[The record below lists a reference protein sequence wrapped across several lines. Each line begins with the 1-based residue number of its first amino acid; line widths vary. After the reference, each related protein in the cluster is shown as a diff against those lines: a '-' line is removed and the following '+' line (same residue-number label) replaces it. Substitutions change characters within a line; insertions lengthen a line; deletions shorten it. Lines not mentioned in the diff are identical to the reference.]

1 MPTPW
6 AIYFPY
12 FMKKLLLSLALAGC
26 VYNISAQQVRPATS
40 TQIYHE
46 ISQLKNLANVL
57 YLAAHPDD
65 ENTRLL
71 AWLVNDQHIN
81 TAYLSLTRGD
91 GGQNILG
98 TEQGAALGLIRTH
111 ELLEARKLDG
121 ARQYFSRAIDFGFSK
136 NYDETFKHWDKD
148 RLTGDVVWIYRKFRP
163 DVVICRFPPN
173 ANAGHGQ
180 HAASA
185 ILAEEAY
192 KVSGDKSK
200 YPEQLQYYKAWQPKR
215 VLFNSFRFG
224 DRNTTSE
231 DQFKLAV
238 GQYSAGIGMGYGELA
253 GISRS
258 IHRSQGAGTPSTPG
272 IQTEYFK
279 LVAGDSLSASLFD
292 GIDITWGRVDRPE
305 IGDRIEQILKRFQF
319 NHPEKSLP
327 ALLELRKEI
336 ETVKNKYWRTQ
347 KLQELDQ
354 VILHCSGLMLEAY
367 TAHPEAT
374 RGSKLP
380 FTLRVISRSGIP
392 VQISNIQ
399 WPDADSSTSIA
410 LKRDTLL
417 SLTHTVKIP
426 DSAEY
431 TEPYWMKYPN
441 TNAGQFNIPNDTV
454 LGYPETPNTLN
465 ANVAVSIGDVPF
477 TIPVPLSFKKLDP
490 THGDMIE
497 QLRIVPEASIEFVAG
512 LGIMNADGSL
522 KTAVRIHPFTDI
534 KKAALTVFNDDV
546 STQVFALSFKKGIDT
561 VIELS
566 FTVKELEKVKGKDFY
581 LLGALMTDKAHNMR
595 TQHLIQYEHL
605 PTLQYFSE
613 AYTKILQRNW
623 KSTAKRIG
631 YIEGAGDHVASILRL
646 AGLQVD
652 ILKAEDITTE
662 KLKKYDAV
670 LTGIRAINTE
680 KRMNYWMH
688 VLLQYVQNG
697 GTLVM
702 QYNTLQD
709 MATTNIGPYPITLSS
724 QRVTEEDAAITFLQP
739 GHKILNSPN
748 KITQEDLKDWVQE
761 RGLYFPSKWD
771 SKYTP
776 LFRMNDTGEQPLEGG
791 TLYAQYG
798 KGHYVYTPLAFFR
811 QLPAGNKGA
820 IRLLINMLNVGKP

>member
-1 MPTPW
+1 
-6 AIYFPY
+6 
-12 FMKKLLLSLALAGC
+12 MKKLLLSLALAGC

-121 ARQYFSRAIDFGFSK
+121 AGQYFSRAIDFGFSK

-305 IGDRIEQILKRFQF
+305 IGDKIEQILKRYQF
-319 NHPEKSLP
+319 NNPEKSLP

-367 TAHPEAT
+367 TAQAEAT

-380 FTLRVISRSGIP
+380 FTLRVISRSGVP

-399 WPDADSSTSIA
+399 WPDADSSTSIV

-417 SLTHTVKIP
+417 SFTHTVKIP
-426 DSAEY
+426 DSAAY

-454 LGYPETPNTLN
+454 LGYPQTPNTLN
-465 ANVAVSIGDVPF
+465 ANVAVTIGDLTF

-490 THGDMIE
+490 THGDVIQ
-497 QLRIVPEASIEFVAG
+497 QLRIVPDASIDFTTG
-512 LGIMNADGSL
+512 LIIVQPDGSVE
-522 KTAVRIHPFTDI
+522 TEVRIHPFKDMDSVSLMVYSERMTYFI
-534 KKAALTVFNDDV
+534 KKLN
-546 STQVFALSFKKGIDT
+546 LKKGIDT
-561 VIELS
+561 V
-566 FTVKELEKVKGKDFY
+566 VKATFNSDYLKRTNTDSGDFY
-581 LLGALMTDKAHNMR
+581 LYAGLAGKNLYNNR
-595 TQHLIQYEHL
+595 TQHVIQYEHL
-605 PTLQYFSE
+605 PTLQYFTT
-613 AYTKILQRNW
+613 AYTKVLKRNW

-709 MATTNIGPYPITLSS
+709 MATANIGPYPITLSS
-724 QRVTEEDAAITFLQP
+724 QRVTEEDAVITFLQP

-776 LFRMNDTGEQPLEGG
+776 LFKINDTGEQPLEGG